1 MNMRVWR
8 VSVTG
13 EDAAASLASRSSRS
27 SSVSSWARL
36 MDEAAACFIAERSKV
51 ESPSSFASG
60 EGWLARSRTAR
71 KAAKSA
77 AVWYVPAPCLVALGY
92 LCCDPTAAAPVHRD
106 DDVLAPAVD
115 GSGRVC
121 CWCWC
126 WCCWCQPGLPRTGRW
141 EVTGGLVTTVVRGSS
156 PAKSIC
162 TRGPGVRNGAPPLF
176 VAPAAP
182 SPAVPPFR
190 S

>member
-1 MNMRVWR
+1 M
-8 VSVTG
+8 
-13 EDAAASLASRSSRS
+13 A
-27 SSVSSWARL
+27 
-36 MDEAAACFIAERSKV
+36 AAACLTAERSNV
-51 ESPSSFASG
+51 SSPSFASG
-60 EGWLARSRTAR
+60 EGGLARSRTAR

-77 AVWYVPAPCLVALGY
+77 AVWYVPAPCLVAPGY

-106 DDVLAPAVD
+106 ASAAAADDAW
-115 GSGRVC
+115 GRVC
-121 CWCWC
+121 CWSWR
-126 WCCWCQPGLPRTGRW
+126 WCCCCQPGLPRTGRW
-141 EVTGGLVTTVVRGSS
+141 EPTGGLVTTVVRGSS